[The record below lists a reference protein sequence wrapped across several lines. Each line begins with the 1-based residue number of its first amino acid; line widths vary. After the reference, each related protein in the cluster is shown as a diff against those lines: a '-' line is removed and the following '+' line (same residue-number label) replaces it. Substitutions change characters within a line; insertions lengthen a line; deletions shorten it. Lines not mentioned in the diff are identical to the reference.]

1 MVGIL
6 SKNSLWT
13 KFYDKIRKPAQKYS
27 FSHLNDVALMSESS
41 IVWKG
46 EDIYI
51 ADLTKSL
58 QWLQYLGR
66 SASYS

>member
-13 KFYDKIRKPAQKYS
+13 KFYDKIRKPGQKYS
-27 FSHLNDVALMSESS
+27 FSHLNDAALMSESS

-51 ADLTKSL
+51 VDLTKGL